1 MNNALHI
8 VRKKA
13 NKNYEKVR
21 RPRRTNVGNNV
32 DLCSY
37 TAVRSLDWYRRRE
50 MEFLFGAGVS
60 HTFVFVV
67 TFTFRPNSY
76 LPGNNTRRF
85 YPRRSSGQ
93 AVVTDR
99 YRPFFPP
106 GTCLYYLSSTGFD
119 IPAARQF
126 SSNVANSPSR
136 DFRYLLFNFIQEK
149 VPTNMHLLRLEPPRS

>member
-93 AVVTDR
+93 AVVTDIIIVPSSPPVR
-99 YRPFFPP
+99 AFIFCRAQGSTFPLLVNFRRMLLTHP
-106 GTCLYYLSSTGFD
+106 LAISAIYYSILFKKKSPRTC
-119 IPAARQF
+119 IC
-126 SSNVANSPSR
+126 
-136 DFRYLLFNFIQEK
+136 
-149 VPTNMHLLRLEPPRS
+149 